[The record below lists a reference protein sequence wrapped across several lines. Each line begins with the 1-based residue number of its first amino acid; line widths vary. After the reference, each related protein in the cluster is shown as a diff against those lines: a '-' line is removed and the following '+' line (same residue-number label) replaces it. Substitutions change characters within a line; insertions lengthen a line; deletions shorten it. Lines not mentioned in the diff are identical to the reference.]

1 MTSVLFESIY
11 HLPYDGW
18 CIATRAYTRAMKLSG
33 IQLQL
38 HSWAPLPLQLDDVV
52 LSEVGDCLGRLSQL
66 RDVYVFS
73 TALGGPQQMKHSLTT
88 LLTQYFAP
96 RVLYTMFERTTVQPE
111 ITAATNMIEGV
122 WVPCSAN
129 AEVMKRCGSVN
140 TTYIPYPYFD
150 DDPALKLA
158 PPSGSRTFLWIGRWE
173 PRKAPDLLLKAF
185 LCAFKPGESHLIMK
199 LGPVPWEKPYVV
211 PESCLKQL
219 LDLPAIRQ
227 QGWTLEAAEQDIE
240 FIRGKLTP
248 DEILALHARSD
259 IYVSASRGEGIDLP
273 AFTAKLAGRRIV
285 TTDSG
290 GPRDFVGEGD
300 VLVPTCGTVPAPQYE
315 FLWGPGC
322 TYADYKMTDL
332 IQALQKARGAT
343 SKVEPVPVANRAEY
357 VGKKLLQWMGSLN
370 G

>member
-1 MTSVLFESIY
+1 MTAVLFESIY
-11 HLPYDGW
+11 HLPHDGW
-18 CIATRAYTRAMKLSG
+18 CVATRAYARAMKMVG

-38 HSWAPLPLQLDDVV
+38 HSWAPLPFELDSTVRT
-52 LSEVGDCLGRLSQL
+52 EIGDCLAPLKQR

-73 TALGGPQQMKHSLTT
+73 TALGGPQQMKHSLSV
-88 LLTQYFAP
+88 LLTQYYAP
-96 RVLYTMFERTTVQPE
+96 RVLYTMFERTVVQPE
-111 ITAATNMIEGV
+111 LVGAMNRVEGV

-129 AEVMKRCGSVN
+129 AEVLKRCGSTNV
-140 TTYIPYPYFD
+140 TYVPYPYFD

-185 LCAFKPGESHLIMK
+185 LCAFKPGESRLIMK

-219 LDLPAIRQ
+219 LDLPAVRQ
-227 QGWTLEAAEQDIE
+227 QGWTLEAAEQDVE
-240 FIRGKLTP
+240 FIRGKLP
-248 DEILALHARSD
+248 PNEILALHERSD

-285 TTDSG
+285 TADSG
-290 GPRDFVGEGD
+290 GPRDFIGEGD
-300 VLVPTCGTVPAPQYE
+300 VLVPSTGDVPALQYE
-315 FLWGPGC
+315 YLWGDGC

-332 IQALQKARGAT
+332 IAALHKARGAT

-357 VGKKLLQWMGSLN
+357 VGKKLSHWFEQLHG
-370 G
+370 